1 MNGASRA
8 GQRPVSQLTEINRI
22 EPNLPEYRRTTSQTR
37 AYLDTTPKYF
47 NINQQFYLL
56 LHCLMIISGC
66 LCIYGKFNLTRMH
79 RMHIICENIQSLVLI
94 KFMKVRICTNICCL
108 VKIIEPS
115 EKSWPTSFV
124 NLSISLSRNTI
135 DILSKYN
142 MYCNITL
149 SNLQVNRYIYIIFQL

>member
-56 LHCLMIISGC
+56 LHCLMIIR
-66 LCIYGKFNLTRMH
+66 LWMLMH
-79 RMHIICENIQSLVLI
+79 LWEIQSY
-94 KFMKVRICTNICCL
+94 KNAQ
-108 VKIIEPS
+108 
-115 EKSWPTSFV
+115 
-124 NLSISLSRNTI
+124 NA
-135 DILSKYN
+135 YN
-142 MYCNITL
+142 MRKYPKFS
-149 SNLQVNRYIYIIFQL
+149 SN